1 MDRAEYNAIKKTITH
16 LNIQIQKAEHTEVG
30 YEMEEKF
37 RCNGHGIF
45 IPTGEF
51 HKVPVYGDKKRIA
64 ELTEQIAALETDEY
78 LAFDKAERNKA
89 KEKRYRKELAE
100 LNKRKAY
107 LEKWLAENAD

>member
-1 MDRAEYNAIKKTITH
+1 MNKTEYNATKKLIND
-16 LNIQIQKAEHTEVG
+16 LYAEIQKAERTEVG
-30 YEMEEKF
+30 YKIEEAV
-37 RCNGHGIF
+37 RCDGHGIF
-45 IPTGEF
+45 VPTGEF

-64 ELTEQIAALETDEY
+64 ELTEQIATLETDEY
-78 LAFDKAERNKA
+78 LAFEKAERNKA